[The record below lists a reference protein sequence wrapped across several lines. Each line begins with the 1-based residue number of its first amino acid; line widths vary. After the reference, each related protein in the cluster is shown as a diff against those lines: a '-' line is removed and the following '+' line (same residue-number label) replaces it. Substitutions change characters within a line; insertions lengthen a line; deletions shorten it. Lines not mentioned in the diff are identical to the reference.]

1 MVNTSAETSPSFAIR
16 SLELQLETL
25 LPADK
30 RPTIFAVSTIQAMDA
45 LVDLLPEDP
54 SQPPSFERFQAG
66 FVRSGVPQLKALL
79 GNAISSIRI
88 PSDTFTPTTS
98 TLQLDTADFL
108 LGRAIDASVSV
119 AARVDDALT
128 ASSADIAALVFITK
142 TTEEQVLL
150 DLGVVDGALRVPQVE
165 LASAKASLRELLMGR
180 LAWWKLPLRSDDISS
195 EVATVVGN
203 TYLRSFEDKLVFDT
217 GRLLGL
223 STLMA
228 RRTDDLLSTPSFS
241 PSSPPLSSLYSP
253 VLLNHLDQAA
263 LESRQ
268 ISSTDL
274 SSALIHRRNQIT
286 TPGGPA
292 DILSSRAQ
300 TAVASAG
307 ALASGSAA
315 SAIVMDFF
323 GYAEVATSAGVGLLG
338 TVLAAWLLQKRWNKA
353 VEKFLLDV
361 EGRVTGGLEY
371 DLGVRLLLSPSP
383 VESS

>member
-1 MVNTSAETSPSFAIR
+1 
-16 SLELQLETL
+16 
-25 LPADK
+25 
-30 RPTIFAVSTIQAMDA
+30 
-45 LVDLLPEDP
+45 
-54 SQPPSFERFQAG
+54 
-66 FVRSGVPQLKALL
+66 
-79 GNAISSIRI
+79 
-88 PSDTFTPTTS
+88 
-98 TLQLDTADFL
+98 
-108 LGRAIDASVSV
+108 
-119 AARVDDALT
+119 
-128 ASSADIAALVFITK
+128 
-142 TTEEQVLL
+142 
-150 DLGVVDGALRVPQVE
+150 
-165 LASAKASLRELLMGR
+165 MGR

-203 TYLRSFEDKLVFDT
+203 TYLRSLEDKLVFDT

-263 LESRQ
+263 LESRK

-383 VESS
+383 LESS